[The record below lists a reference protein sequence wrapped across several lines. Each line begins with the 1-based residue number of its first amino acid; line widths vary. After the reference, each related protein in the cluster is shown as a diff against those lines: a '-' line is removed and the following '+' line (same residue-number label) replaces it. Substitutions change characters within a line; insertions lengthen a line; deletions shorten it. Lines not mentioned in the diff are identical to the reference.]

1 MNAKTMTSRQRVL
14 EAVNFRRPD
23 RIPIDL
29 GSCRASGINASV
41 YSRLKRRLGIDTPT
55 KVQDTMQI
63 LAEIEP
69 EVLSALHVD
78 VVPLDCPLAAWA
90 AMPAGQGVQ
99 RPLFDGTEVS
109 FAPTPR
115 IVEEPGGDWVLVN
128 AAGQP
133 YARMPKGGYYFD
145 YIQKTMSGVAIDPDK
160 FRPPAT
166 VSDEE
171 MEAVARRARE
181 LYDNTDKAILGWGA
195 GINLLGLSF
204 LMADNITQGSLDEW
218 LCMLMTEKQAANDM
232 MSRYVDAAI
241 ARTKLFHQAIGDRVF
256 AWGLASDDAGTQRA
270 PLIRPELFEEMIKPH
285 YKRWCGW
292 IHKNTPWKTFLH
304 SCGSIYE
311 YIGHWIDAGVDIL
324 NPVQISAANMEPR
337 RLMETYGGKI
347 VFWGGGCETQRV
359 LPLADPQEVR
369 RHVKE
374 NIDIFGGGNGG
385 FVFCQVHNIQ
395 QTVPV
400 ENVEAMFAAAYEL
413 GKQE

>member
-1 MNAKTMTSRQRVL
+1 MTSRQRVL
-14 EAVNFRRPD
+14 EAVNFRKPD

-29 GSCRASGINASV
+29 GACRASGINASI

-90 AMPAGQGVQ
+90 GMPAGQGVK
-99 RPLFDGTEVS
+99 RPLFDGTEVY

-115 IVEEPGGDWVLVN
+115 IVEEPGGDWALVN
-128 AAGQP
+128 AAGQH
-133 YARMPKGGYYFD
+133 YARMPRGGYYFD
-145 YIQKTMSGVAIDPDK
+145 YITKTMSGQTIDPAK
-160 FRPPAT
+160 FRPSLT

-171 MEAVARRARE
+171 LDAVARRARE
-181 LYDNTDKAILGWGA
+181 LHDNTDKAVLGWGA

-204 LMADNITQGSLDEW
+204 LLADNITQGSLDEW

-232 MSRYVDAAI
+232 MARYVDSAI
-241 ARTKLFHQAIGDRVF
+241 AQARLYHQAIGDRVF
-256 AWGLASDDAGTQRA
+256 AWGVASDDAGTQRA
-270 PLIRPELFEEMIKPH
+270 PLIRPELFEEMIQPH

-292 IHKNTPWKTFLH
+292 IHKHTPWKTFLH

-324 NPVQISAANMEPR
+324 NPVQISAAHMEPR

-359 LPLADPQEVR
+359 LPLADPREVR

-374 NIDIFGGGNGG
+374 NIEIFGGGKGG

-400 ENVEAMFAAAYEL
+400 ENVEAMFAAAYEF
-413 GKQE
+413 GKHE